1 VFDEKRPK
9 ALPLMNTDLIGLQDT
24 LTRHDTGVE
33 EWPHRFARLTSGMK
47 VALVHDWLTCYA
59 GSERVLEQLISV
71 FPDADL
77 FSLVDFVPEH
87 QRAFLKGKRP
97 VTTFL
102 QKCPGKERTF
112 RKLLP
117 LMPLAIESLDL
128 SAYDIVIS
136 SSHAVAKGV
145 LTGPQQLHICY
156 CHTPMRYAW
165 DLQAEYLNHTKSV
178 GRLGRMVATLVLHYM
193 RLWDTRTTNGV
204 DTFIANSHYVA
215 SRIRKTYG
223 RSSVVL
229 HPPVDTDRFEP
240 CGDKGGYYLTASR
253 LVPYKRVRL
262 IVEAFTR
269 MPDRTLLVIGS
280 GPELDS
286 CMKAAGPNVRFLD
299 HVPAAELV
307 QYMQRAKAFVY
318 AADEDF
324 GIVMAE
330 AQACGTP
337 VICYSKGGARDI
349 VAPGRT
355 GLWFHHQSSDAI
367 QAAVE
372 EFESASH
379 AYHTREIRA
388 HATRFG
394 HHAFRHGLYAILRDS
409 MARGQQRAAGM

>member
-1 VFDEKRPK
+1 
-9 ALPLMNTDLIGLQDT
+9 MITDSIGLE
-24 LTRHDTGVE
+24 DTGLAPRHTGPAD
-33 EWPHRFARLTSGMK
+33 WPSRFARLTSGMK
-47 VALVHDWLTCYA
+47 IALVHDWLTCYA
-59 GSERVLEQLISV
+59 GSERVLEQLIYV
-71 FPDADL
+71 FPNADL
-77 FSLVDFVPEH
+77 FSLVDFVPKH
-87 QRAFLKGKRP
+87 QRAFLQGKVP

-117 LMPLAIESLDL
+117 LMPLAIESFDL
-128 SAYDIVIS
+128 TGYDLVIS

-165 DLQAEYLNHTKSV
+165 DLQGQYLNELKLV
-178 GRLGRMVATLVLHYM
+178 GPLGRMAVTLALHYM

-204 DTFIANSHYVA
+204 DTLIANSHYVA

-223 RSSVVL
+223 RSALVL

-240 CGDKGGYYLTASR
+240 CEDKDGYYLTASR

-269 MPDRTLLVIGS
+269 MPERTLVVIGS
-280 GPELDS
+280 GPELNA
-286 CMKAAGPNVRFLD
+286 CMKAAGPNIRFLD
-299 HVPAAELV
+299 HVPAGDLV
-307 QYMQRAKAFVY
+307 QHMQRAKAFVY

-355 GLWFHHQSSDAI
+355 GVWFHDQSSDAI

-379 AYHTREIRA
+379 AYHAREIRA

-394 HHAFRHGLYAILRDS
+394 HHAFRHGLYGILRDS
-409 MARGQQRAAGM
+409 MGCGQQRAAGM